1 MMRAIAIGILGLL
14 AISGEARGALP
25 GHRPVLAGSIELA
38 AVHSHTWKYTGP
50 RMPYR
55 YGPFAYYYDGWW
67 YPRPWWY
74 GPGLAFKW
82 GSCGSCGIF
91 EGTWHDLDWAEGG
104 YTEGTDPHVE
114 WCIEHYRSYDN
125 GSDTY
130 LGRDGARHPCR
141 TPFD

>member
-1 MMRAIAIGILGLL
+1 MRTALIVILGLL
-14 AISGEARGALP
+14 SFYGQAHAVPLPKVQTAPSALKEP
-25 GHRPVLAGSIELA
+25 A
-38 AVHSHTWKYTGP
+38 AVRSHTWKYTGP

-74 GPGLAFKW
+74 GPGLVFKW
-82 GSCGSCGIF
+82 GSCGSCGVF

-104 YTEGTDPHVE
+104 YTEGTDAHVE